1 MAEPSG
7 RERHRPPSGKVE
19 ASRGDVDAER
29 LLGRTVGMG
38 LPFVVVISAVGI
50 GFGLGVGPALL
61 VLAFG
66 ALVGTIALL
75 WASLRTLSGDAPLPA
90 GLERAASHSQ
100 GGVSGVGERKRRVL
114 RALKDLES
122 EHAIGKIDDADY
134 EAIASRYRDEAKAV
148 MRELDE
154 EAAPMRAEA
163 ERLANEYVA
172 LRGRGAKAG
181 DPRPRPAA
189 KAERVVCA
197 SCATSNEPDATF
209 CKQCGRSLSAGEGT
223 ANAAN

>member
-7 RERHRPPSGKVE
+7 RERDRS
-19 ASRGDVDAER
+19 ASETVGESLDAER
-29 LLGRTVGMG
+29 LLARLVAGA
-38 LPFVVVISAVGI
+38 LPLVCVAAAVGVAFVAGI
-50 GFGLGVGPALL
+50 GPALL

-90 GLERAASHSQ
+90 GLERAASQSH
-100 GGVSGVGERKRRVL
+100 GGSAMAERKRRVL

-134 EAIASRYRDEAKAV
+134 DAISGLYREEAKSV
-148 MRELDE
+148 MRELDQE
-154 EAAPMRAEA
+154 VAPSRAEA
-163 ERLANEYVA
+163 EKLALDYVA
-172 LRGRGAKAG
+172 QRGLGAKVAEN
-181 DPRPRPAA
+181 RPRAIKA
-189 KAERVVCA
+189 AERVVCG

-209 CKQCGRSLSAGEGT
+209 CKQCGSAIPGDGGK
-223 ANAAN
+223 AHAAK

>member
-7 RERHRPPSGKVE
+7 RERHRSASGE
-19 ASRGDVDAER
+19 EPLDAER
-29 LLGRTVGMG
+29 LLARAVGG
-38 LPFVVVISAVGI
+38 ALPVACVVAAVGVAFVV
-50 GFGLGVGPALL
+50 GVGPALL

-90 GLERAASHSQ
+90 GLERAASQSHGASAMA
-100 GGVSGVGERKRRVL
+100 EHKRRVL

-134 EAIASRYRDEAKAV
+134 DAISGVYREEAKSV
-148 MRELDE
+148 MRELDKE
-154 EAAPMRAEA
+154 VAPSRAEA
-163 ERLANEYVA
+163 ERLALDYVA
-172 LRGRGAKAG
+172 HRGLGAKATG
-181 DPRPRPAA
+181 TRARAVRVTD
-189 KAERVVCA
+189 RVVCG

-209 CKQCGRSLSAGEGT
+209 CKQCGSPIPGDGG
-223 ANAAN
+223 NAHATK

>member
-7 RERHRPPSGKVE
+7 RERQRS
-19 ASRGDVDAER
+19 ASREEPLDAER
-29 LLGRTVGMG
+29 LLARVVAGALPVVCVATAVGVA
-38 LPFVVVISAVGI
+38 VVV
-50 GFGLGVGPALL
+50 GVGPALL

-90 GLERAASHSQ
+90 GLERAASQSHGASAMA
-100 GGVSGVGERKRRVL
+100 ERKRRVL

-134 EAIASRYRDEAKAV
+134 DAISGVYREEAKSV
-148 MRELDE
+148 MRELDLE
-154 EAAPMRAEA
+154 VAPSRAEA
-163 ERLANEYVA
+163 EKLALDYVA
-172 LRGRGAKAG
+172 QRGLGAKAAG
-181 DPRPRPAA
+181 SRPRAIRA
-189 KAERVVCA
+189 TDRVVCG

-209 CKQCGRSLSAGEGT
+209 CKQCGSPIPGDGGKAHAT
-223 ANAAN
+223 K